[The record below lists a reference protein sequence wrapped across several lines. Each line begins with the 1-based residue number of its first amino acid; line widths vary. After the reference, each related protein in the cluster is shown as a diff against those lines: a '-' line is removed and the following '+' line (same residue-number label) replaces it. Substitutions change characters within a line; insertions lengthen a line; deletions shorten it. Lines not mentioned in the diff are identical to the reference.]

1 MEKRYFK
8 IDEIAA
14 KTGISKRALRYYEEI
29 NLIIPKRADSGYR
42 IYSDEDLE
50 KINKIKELKE
60 SLGFTLKDIKYILE
74 LEKNVK
80 EVLTGDVSEV
90 SMVDNAIVMME
101 NLIQLIKKKEET
113 IKNTEVK
120 CNEILQKLIKIKGN
134 IGNIKGD

>member
-14 KTGISKRALRYYEEI
+14 KTGITKRALRYYEEI

>member
-14 KTGISKRALRYYEEI
+14 KTGITKRALRYYEEI
-29 NLIIPKRADSGYR
+29 NLIIPERADSGYR

-60 SLGFTLKDIKYILE
+60 SLGFTLKDIKYILD

-80 EVLTGDVSEV
+80 EVLTGNVSEV

-101 NLIQLIKKKEET
+101 NLIQLIKRKEET